1 MEIWNQIAEVLKNFW
16 PAYIVLPLLLCF
28 RDQIKNWFVSRYK
41 KGAEKLEEEK
51 FDQHA
56 AKYEQRWTKE
66 LQLAKKI
73 SADSTAAVEN
83 RLSGAILDLE
93 QRMESNK
100 EADTDFQERVSI
112 AFTDMSDKLDLIQK
126 TQTHNCSDMGNRLEK
141 FQQSIQANL
150 DSITKGVLSVQ
161 QSDLERSCLDYQRKD
176 GMTTKEKRDFEK
188 RWKMYKDMGGD
199 DLEWVK
205 EAIAAIP
212 IVNY

>member
-141 FQQSIQANL
+141 FQQSIQSNL

>member
-141 FQQSIQANL
+141 FQQSIQSNL

-188 RWKMYKDMGGD
+188 RWKMYKEMGGD

>member
-141 FQQSIQANL
+141 FQQSIQTNL

>member
-141 FQQSIQANL
+141 FQQSIQSNL

-205 EAIAAIP
+205 EVIAAIP

>member
-93 QRMESNK
+93 QRMENNK

-112 AFTDMSDKLDLIQK
+112 AFTDMSNKLDLIQK
-126 TQTHNCSDMGNRLEK
+126 TQNHNCNDMGNRLEK

-205 EAIAAIP
+205 EVIAAIP

>member
-93 QRMESNK
+93 QRMENNK

-205 EAIAAIP
+205 EVIAVIP

>member
-1 MEIWNQIAEVLKNFW
+1 MVIWDKIADILKNFW
-16 PAYIVLPLLLCF
+16 PMYIVLPLLLFF

-73 SADSTAAVEN
+73 SADSISSVET
-83 RLSGAILDLE
+83 RLSGQMLDLE
-93 QRMESNK
+93 QRIETNK
-100 EADTDFQERVSI
+100 EADATFKDRAAA
-112 AFTDMSDKLDLIQK
+112 AFKSMDEKLDLIQQ
-126 TQTHNCSDMGNRLEK
+126 TQNNNCDNMGKRLAQLEK
-141 FQQSIQANL
+141 SMSDDLAKIN
-150 DSITKGVLSVQ
+150 KGVLTVQ
-161 QSDLERSCLDYQRKD
+161 QSDLERSCLDYQQKG

-188 RWKMYKDMGGD
+188 RWKMYKEMGGE

-205 EAIAAIP
+205 ETIANIP
-212 IVNY
+212 VVNY

>member
-1 MEIWNQIAEVLKNFW
+1 MWDQIAEVLKNFW
-16 PAYIVLPLLLCF
+16 PMYIILPILLFF
-28 RDQIKNWFVSRYK
+28 RDSLKNWFFRIFK
-41 KGAEKLEEEK
+41 KGSEKLEEEK

-93 QRMESNK
+93 GRIETNK
-100 EADTDFQERVSI
+100 EADVQFQKDVAD
-112 AFTDMSDKLDLIQK
+112 AFKNMSEKLDLIQT
-126 TQTHNCSDMGNRLEK
+126 TQNNNCDNMGRRLKSFEDTV
-141 FQQSIQANL
+141 SADL
-150 DSITKGVLSVQ
+150 GGLTKGVLSVQ
-161 QSDLERSCLDYQRKD
+161 QSDLERSCLDYQQKG

-188 RWKMYKDMGGD
+188 RWKMYKEMGGD
-199 DLEWVK
+199 DLEWVR

-212 IVNY
+212 VVNY